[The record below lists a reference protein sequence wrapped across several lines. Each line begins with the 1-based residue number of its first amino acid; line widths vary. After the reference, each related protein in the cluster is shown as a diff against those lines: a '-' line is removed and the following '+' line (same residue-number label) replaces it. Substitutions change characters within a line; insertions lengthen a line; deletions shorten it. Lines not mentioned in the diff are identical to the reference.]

1 VRSFFFFGLPLCVE
15 RTDANILVLS
25 ELLFEGYNV
34 PKAAFAI
41 DALMSFYYNTPDQPR
56 RDGIV
61 VSFNSASTSVIPVL
75 NGKGILSNAK
85 RYVLVTIGQ
94 PVLKIYFLYS
104 ECHGVHR
111 KLQNT
116 C

>member
-1 VRSFFFFGLPLCVE
+1 M
-15 RTDANILVLS
+15 LS

-75 NGKGILSNAK
+75 NGKGVLSNAK
-85 RYVLVTIGQ
+85 RYVLATIGHT
-94 PVLKIYFLYS
+94 KTEYCT

-116 C
+116 Y